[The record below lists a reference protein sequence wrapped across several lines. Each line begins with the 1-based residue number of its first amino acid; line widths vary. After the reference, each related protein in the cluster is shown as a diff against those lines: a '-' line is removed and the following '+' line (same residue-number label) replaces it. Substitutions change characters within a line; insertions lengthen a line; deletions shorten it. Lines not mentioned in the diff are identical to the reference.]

1 MKKER
6 TTKKVQHQEEK
17 NLTTKN
23 KSSKIFFIVAI
34 ILIAMFS
41 LALTPVTLQNDTYY
55 TIEIGKQIM
64 ETGIDMQDHFS
75 WHQDLAYT
83 YPHWLY
89 DLITYQIYSS
99 FGMTGI
105 FVTTCILSM
114 ILGVSL
120 FLINNKIT
128 KNQVVSFLVSVGVMY
143 LIKDYIA
150 ARAQLVT
157 FILFIWMI
165 YCIEMF
171 LKGKKKRYAI
181 GIVGISILIANLHVA
196 VWPFLF
202 VLFLPYIAEYIIAS
216 LADVII
222 YRKIGIG
229 IVGISILI
237 ANLHVAVWPFLF
249 VLFLPYI
256 AEYIIASLADVIIYR
271 KIGKKILELKI
282 KNLKSKNINAEKI
295 NILEEKLLKLNEQID
310 RIKIKRD
317 KELENP
323 YKIKLVKNKNVK
335 WLILIMI
342 ICLFTGLITPLGDTP
357 YTYLVKTMQ
366 GNTTQNI
373 NEHLPMTIY
382 EQPEVLATIII
393 FLAILIFT
401 KTKIRLS
408 DLFMIGGLCYLMLM
422 SRRQL
427 SMFVLVGSIVL
438 NRLICDMI
446 KRYYKEPKDEKFKE
460 LRNKLAFLGM
470 IIIMSIMSY
479 HFAEEKSG
487 DHYIDETTYPVQAC
501 DYILNNID
509 LGTAKFYN
517 EYNYGSYMIYRG
529 IPVFIDSRADLYA
542 EEKSGDHYIDETTYP
557 VQACDYIL
565 NNIDL
570 GTAKFYNEY
579 NYGSY
584 MIYRGIPVFID
595 SRADLYAPEF
605 SGKEEDIFMDFINDT
620 SIYRLKSRF
629 IRSRI

>member
-222 YRKIGIG
+222 YRKIG
-229 IVGISILI
+229 
-237 ANLHVAVWPFLF
+237 
-249 VLFLPYI
+249 
-256 AEYIIASLADVIIYR
+256 
-271 KIGKKILELKI
+271 KKILELRI
-282 KNLKSKNINAEKI
+282 KHLKSKNINTEKI
-295 NILEEKLLKLNEQID
+295 KSLEEKLLKLNEQRD

-542 EEKSGDHYIDETTYP
+542 
-557 VQACDYIL
+557 
-565 NNIDL
+565 
-570 GTAKFYNEY
+570 
-579 NYGSY
+579 
-584 MIYRGIPVFID
+584 
-595 SRADLYAPEF
+595 PEF
-605 SGKEEDIFMDFINDT
+605 SGKEEDIFMDFINVS
-620 SIYRLKSRF
+620 SIGDFYEDIFKKYGITHAIMYKDAKISMIIDKTKDENYKKIYEDDYFVIYERLNA
-629 IRSRI
+629 

>member
-1 MKKER
+1 MKKEK
-6 TTKKVQHQEEK
+6 TTKKVKHQEEK

-64 ETGIDMQDHFS
+64 ETGVDMQDHFS

-128 KNQVVSFLVSVGVMY
+128 KNQVISFLISVGVMY

-171 LKGKKKRYAI
+171 LKGKKKRYA
-181 GIVGISILIANLHVA
+181 
-196 VWPFLF
+196 
-202 VLFLPYIAEYIIAS
+202 
-216 LADVII
+216 
-222 YRKIGIG
+222 IG

-542 EEKSGDHYIDETTYP
+542 
-557 VQACDYIL
+557 
-565 NNIDL
+565 
-570 GTAKFYNEY
+570 
-579 NYGSY
+579 
-584 MIYRGIPVFID
+584 
-595 SRADLYAPEF
+595 PEF
-605 SGKEEDIFMDFINDT
+605 SGKEEDIFMDFINVS
-620 SIYRLKSRF
+620 SIGDFYEDIFEKYGITHAIMYKDAKISMIIDKTNDENYKKIYEDNYFVIYERLNA
-629 IRSRI
+629 

>member
-1 MKKER
+1 MKKEK

-17 NLTTKN
+17 NLIKKN

-41 LALTPVTLQNDTYY
+41 LALAPVTLQNDTYY

-89 DLITYQIYSS
+89 DLITYQIYSN

-128 KNQVVSFLVSVGVMY
+128 KNQVVSFLISVGVMY

-202 VLFLPYIAEYIIAS
+202 VLFLPYIAE
-216 LADVII
+216 
-222 YRKIGIG
+222 
-229 IVGISILI
+229 
-237 ANLHVAVWPFLF
+237 H
-249 VLFLPYI
+249 
-256 AEYIIASLADVIIYR
+256 IIASLADVIIYR

-282 KNLKSKNINAEKI
+282 KYLKSKNINSEKI
-295 NILEEKLLKLNEQID
+295 KNLEEKLVKLNEQID

-357 YTYLVKTMQ
+357 YTYLVKTME

-427 SMFVLVGSIVL
+427 SMFVLVSSIIL
-438 NRLICDMI
+438 NRLICDML
-446 KRYYKEPKDEKFKE
+446 KRYYKEPKDEKFKD

-470 IIIMSIMSY
+470 IIIMLIMSY
-479 HFAEEKSG
+479 HF
-487 DHYIDETTYPVQAC
+487 
-501 DYILNNID
+501 
-509 LGTAKFYN
+509 
-517 EYNYGSYMIYRG
+517 
-529 IPVFIDSRADLYA
+529 A

-605 SGKEEDIFMDFINDT
+605 SGKEEDIFMDFINVS
-620 SIYRLKSRF
+620 SIGDFYEDIFKKYGITHAIMYKDAKISMIIDKTKDENYKKIYEDDYFVIYERLNA
-629 IRSRI
+629 

>member
-1 MKKER
+1 MKKEK
-6 TTKKVQHQEEK
+6 TTKKVQHQEEQ
-17 NLTTKN
+17 NLVTKD

-128 KNQVVSFLVSVGVMY
+128 KNQVVSFLISVGVMY

-222 YRKIGIG
+222 YRKD
-229 IVGISILI
+229 
-237 ANLHVAVWPFLF
+237 
-249 VLFLPYI
+249 
-256 AEYIIASLADVIIYR
+256 EKR
-271 KIGKKILELKI
+271 ILELKI
-282 KNLKSKNINAEKI
+282 KHLKTKNIKHEKLEA
-295 NILEEKLLKLNEQID
+295 LEEKLIKLNEHID
-310 RIKIKRD
+310 RVKIKRA

-323 YKIKLVKNKNVK
+323 YKIKLVKNKNIK

-357 YTYLVKTMQ
+357 YTYLAKTMQ

-373 NEHLPMTIY
+373 NEHLPMTII
-382 EQPEVLATIII
+382 EQPEVLSTIII

-401 KTKIRLS
+401 KTKIRLN
-408 DLFMIGGLCYLMLM
+408 DLFMIGGLCFLMLM

-427 SMFVLVGSIVL
+427 SMFALVGSIIL

-446 KRYYKEPKDEKFKE
+446 KIYNKEPKNNDKKKSI
-460 LRNKLAFLGM
+460 NKLAFLGM

-542 EEKSGDHYIDETTYP
+542 
-557 VQACDYIL
+557 
-565 NNIDL
+565 
-570 GTAKFYNEY
+570 
-579 NYGSY
+579 
-584 MIYRGIPVFID
+584 
-595 SRADLYAPEF
+595 PEF
-605 SGKEEDIFMDFINDT
+605 SGKEEDIFMDFINVS
-620 SIYRLKSRF
+620 SIGDFYEDIFEKYGITHAIMYKDAKISMIIDKTNDENYKKIYEDDYFVIYERLNA
-629 IRSRI
+629 

>member
-1 MKKER
+1 MKKEK
-6 TTKKVQHQEEK
+6 TTKKVQHQEEQ
-17 NLTTKN
+17 NLVTKD

-128 KNQVVSFLVSVGVMY
+128 KNQVVSFLISVGVMY

-222 YRKIGIG
+222 YRK
-229 IVGISILI
+229 
-237 ANLHVAVWPFLF
+237 N
-249 VLFLPYI
+249 
-256 AEYIIASLADVIIYR
+256 EKR
-271 KIGKKILELKI
+271 ILELKI
-282 KNLKSKNINAEKI
+282 KHLKTKNIKHEKLEA
-295 NILEEKLLKLNEQID
+295 LEEKLIKLNEHID
-310 RIKIKRD
+310 RVKIKRA

-323 YKIKLVKNKNVK
+323 YKIKLVKNKNIK

-357 YTYLVKTMQ
+357 YTYLAKTMQ

-373 NEHLPMTIY
+373 NEHLPMTII
-382 EQPEVLATIII
+382 EQPEVLSTIII

-401 KTKIRLS
+401 KTKIRLN
-408 DLFMIGGLCYLMLM
+408 DLFMIGGLCFLMLM

-427 SMFVLVGSIVL
+427 SMFALVGSIIL

-446 KRYYKEPKDEKFKE
+446 KIYNKEPKNNDKKKSI
-460 LRNKLAFLGM
+460 NKLAFLGM

-542 EEKSGDHYIDETTYP
+542 
-557 VQACDYIL
+557 
-565 NNIDL
+565 
-570 GTAKFYNEY
+570 
-579 NYGSY
+579 
-584 MIYRGIPVFID
+584 
-595 SRADLYAPEF
+595 PEF
-605 SGKEEDIFMDFINDT
+605 SGKEEDIFMDFINVS
-620 SIYRLKSRF
+620 SIGDFYEDIFEKYGITHAIMYKDAKISMIIDKTNDENYKKIYEDDYFVIYERLNA
-629 IRSRI
+629 

>member
-1 MKKER
+1 MKKEK
-6 TTKKVQHQEEK
+6 TTKKVQHQEEQ
-17 NLTTKN
+17 NLVTKD

-128 KNQVVSFLVSVGVMY
+128 KNQVVSFLISVGVMY

-171 LKGKKKRYAI
+171 LKVKKKRYAI

-222 YRKIGIG
+222 YRKD
-229 IVGISILI
+229 
-237 ANLHVAVWPFLF
+237 
-249 VLFLPYI
+249 
-256 AEYIIASLADVIIYR
+256 EKR
-271 KIGKKILELKI
+271 ILELKI
-282 KNLKSKNINAEKI
+282 KHLKTKNIKHEKLEA
-295 NILEEKLLKLNEQID
+295 LEEKLIKLNEHID
-310 RIKIKRD
+310 RVKIKRA

-323 YKIKLVKNKNVK
+323 YKIKLVKNKNIK

-357 YTYLVKTMQ
+357 YTYLAKTMQ

-373 NEHLPMTIY
+373 NEHLPMTII
-382 EQPEVLATIII
+382 EQPEVLSTIII

-401 KTKIRLS
+401 KTKIRLN
-408 DLFMIGGLCYLMLM
+408 DLFMIGGLCFLMLM

-427 SMFVLVGSIVL
+427 SMFALVGSIIL

-446 KRYYKEPKDEKFKE
+446 KIYNKEPKNNDKKKGI
-460 LRNKLAFLGM
+460 NKLAFLGM

-542 EEKSGDHYIDETTYP
+542 
-557 VQACDYIL
+557 
-565 NNIDL
+565 
-570 GTAKFYNEY
+570 
-579 NYGSY
+579 
-584 MIYRGIPVFID
+584 
-595 SRADLYAPEF
+595 PEF
-605 SGKEEDIFMDFINDT
+605 SGKEEDIFMDFINVS
-620 SIYRLKSRF
+620 SIGDFYEDIFEKYGITHAIMYKDAKISMIIDKTNDENYKKIYEDDYFVIYERLNA
-629 IRSRI
+629 

>member
-128 KNQVVSFLVSVGVMY
+128 KNQVVSFLISVGVMY

-222 YRKIGIG
+222 YRKIG
-229 IVGISILI
+229 
-237 ANLHVAVWPFLF
+237 
-249 VLFLPYI
+249 
-256 AEYIIASLADVIIYR
+256 
-271 KIGKKILELKI
+271 KKILELRI
-282 KNLKSKNINAEKI
+282 KHLKSKNINAEKI
-295 NILEEKLLKLNEQID
+295 KSLEEKLLKLNEQRD

-542 EEKSGDHYIDETTYP
+542 
-557 VQACDYIL
+557 
-565 NNIDL
+565 
-570 GTAKFYNEY
+570 
-579 NYGSY
+579 
-584 MIYRGIPVFID
+584 
-595 SRADLYAPEF
+595 PEF
-605 SGKEEDIFMDFINDT
+605 SGKEEDIFMDFINVS
-620 SIYRLKSRF
+620 SIGDFYEDIFKKYGITHAIMYKDAKISMIIDKTKDENYKKIYEDDYFVIYERLNA
-629 IRSRI
+629 

>member
-1 MKKER
+1 MKKEK
-6 TTKKVQHQEEK
+6 TTKKVQHQEEQ
-17 NLTTKN
+17 NLVTKD

-128 KNQVVSFLVSVGVMY
+128 KNQVVSFLISVGVMY

-222 YRKIGIG
+222 YRKD
-229 IVGISILI
+229 
-237 ANLHVAVWPFLF
+237 
-249 VLFLPYI
+249 
-256 AEYIIASLADVIIYR
+256 EKR
-271 KIGKKILELKI
+271 ILELKI
-282 KNLKSKNINAEKI
+282 KHLKTKNIKHEKLEA
-295 NILEEKLLKLNEQID
+295 LEEKLIKLNEHID
-310 RIKIKRD
+310 RVKIKRA

-323 YKIKLVKNKNVK
+323 YKIKLVKNKNIK

-357 YTYLVKTMQ
+357 YTYLAKTMQ

-373 NEHLPMTIY
+373 NEHLPMTII
-382 EQPEVLATIII
+382 EQPEVLSTIII

-401 KTKIRLS
+401 KTKIRLN
-408 DLFMIGGLCYLMLM
+408 DLFMIGGLCFLMLM

-427 SMFVLVGSIVL
+427 SMFALVGSIIL

-446 KRYYKEPKDEKFKE
+446 KIYNKEPKNNDKKKSI
-460 LRNKLAFLGM
+460 NKLAFLGM

-542 EEKSGDHYIDETTYP
+542 
-557 VQACDYIL
+557 
-565 NNIDL
+565 
-570 GTAKFYNEY
+570 
-579 NYGSY
+579 
-584 MIYRGIPVFID
+584 
-595 SRADLYAPEF
+595 PEF
-605 SGKEEDIFMDFINDT
+605 NGKEEDIFMDFINVS
-620 SIYRLKSRF
+620 SIGDFYEDIFEKYGITHAIMYKDAKISMIIDKTKDENYKKIYEDDYFVIYERLNA
-629 IRSRI
+629 

>member
-1 MKKER
+1 MKKEK
-6 TTKKVQHQEEK
+6 TTQKVKQQEEK
-17 NLTTKN
+17 NLATKN

-41 LALTPVTLQNDTYY
+41 LSLTPVTLQNDTYY

-105 FVTTCILSM
+105 FVATCILSM

-120 FLINNKIT
+120 FLVNNKIT
-128 KNQVVSFLVSVGVMY
+128 KNQVISFLISVGVMY

-181 GIVGISILIANLHVA
+181 GIVGISTLIANLHVA

-202 VLFLPYIAEYIIAS
+202 VLFLPYIAEYII
-216 LADVII
+216 V
-222 YRKIGIG
+222 
-229 IVGISILI
+229 
-237 ANLHVAVWPFLF
+237 
-249 VLFLPYI
+249 
-256 AEYIIASLADVIIYR
+256 SLADVIIYR
-271 KIGKKILELKI
+271 KIGKKLLESRIKHLKSQNTNTEKI
-282 KNLKSKNINAEKI
+282 K
-295 NILEEKLLKLNEQID
+295 ILEEKLLKLNEQID

-438 NRLICDMI
+438 NRLICDML
-446 KRYYKEPKDEKFKE
+446 KRYYKEPKDEKFNE

-470 IIIMSIMSY
+470 IIIMLIMSY

-501 DYILNNID
+501 DYILNN
-509 LGTAKFYN
+509 
-517 EYNYGSYMIYRG
+517 
-529 IPVFIDSRADLYA
+529 V
-542 EEKSGDHYIDETTYP
+542 
-557 VQACDYIL
+557 
-565 NNIDL
+565 DL

-605 SGKEEDIFMDFINDT
+605 SGKEEDIFMDFINVS
-620 SIYRLKSRF
+620 SIGDFYEDIFEKYGITHAIMYKNAKISMIIDKTNDKNYKKIYEDDYFVIYEKLNA
-629 IRSRI
+629 

>member
-1 MKKER
+1 MKKEK
-6 TTKKVQHQEEK
+6 TTKKVKLQEEK

-23 KSSKIFFIVAI
+23 KSNKIFFIVAI

-128 KNQVVSFLVSVGVMY
+128 KNQVVSFLISVGVMY

-157 FILFIWMI
+157 FILFIWMV

-181 GIVGISILIANLHVA
+181 GIVGIST
-196 VWPFLF
+196 
-202 VLFLPYIAEYIIAS
+202 
-216 LADVII
+216 
-222 YRKIGIG
+222 
-229 IVGISILI
+229 LI

-271 KIGKKILELKI
+271 KIGKKILELRIKHLKSQNINTEKI
-282 KNLKSKNINAEKI
+282 KS
-295 NILEEKLLKLNEQID
+295 LEEKLVRLNEQID

-357 YTYLVKTMQ
+357 YTYLVKTME

-393 FLAILIFT
+393 FLAILTFT

-408 DLFMIGGLCYLMLM
+408 DLFMIGGLCFLMLM

-427 SMFVLVGSIVL
+427 SMFALIGSIIL

-446 KRYYKEPKDEKFKE
+446 KAYNGATENNNKENGV
-460 LRNKLAFLGM
+460 NKLLILGM
-470 IIIMSIMSY
+470 VIIMLIMSY
-479 HFAEEKSG
+479 HFAEEKS
-487 DHYIDETTYPVQAC
+487 
-501 DYILNNID
+501 
-509 LGTAKFYN
+509 
-517 EYNYGSYMIYRG
+517 S
-529 IPVFIDSRADLYA
+529 
-542 EEKSGDHYIDETTYP
+542 DHYIDETTYP

-605 SGKEEDIFMDFINDT
+605 SGKEEDIFIDFINVS
-620 SIYRLKSRF
+620 SIGDFYEDIFEKYGITHAIMYKDAKISMIIDKTNDENYKKIYEDDFFVIYERLNA
-629 IRSRI
+629 

>member
-6 TTKKVQHQEEK
+6 TTEKVQHQEEK

-114 ILGVSL
+114 ILGVLL

-222 YRKIGIG
+222 YRKIG
-229 IVGISILI
+229 
-237 ANLHVAVWPFLF
+237 
-249 VLFLPYI
+249 
-256 AEYIIASLADVIIYR
+256 
-271 KIGKKILELKI
+271 KKILELRI
-282 KNLKSKNINAEKI
+282 KHLKSKNTNSEKI
-295 NILEEKLLKLNEQID
+295 KILEEKLLKLNEQID

-542 EEKSGDHYIDETTYP
+542 
-557 VQACDYIL
+557 
-565 NNIDL
+565 
-570 GTAKFYNEY
+570 
-579 NYGSY
+579 
-584 MIYRGIPVFID
+584 
-595 SRADLYAPEF
+595 PEF
-605 SGKEEDIFMDFINDT
+605 SGKEEDIFMDFINVS
-620 SIYRLKSRF
+620 SIGDFYEDIFEKYGITHAIMYKNAKISMIIDKTNDENYKKIYEDDYFVIYERLNA
-629 IRSRI
+629 